1 MEPYAALALALAVLL
16 VIPMPLGQRMD
27 RMRPTLGVYVPRLRE
42 VLTSLTQR
50 FRTRGVRSAD
60 ARRAALLDLLSALVA
75 ELQAGLPPR
84 TALTR
89 AAEDHPQLC
98 PRTLAA
104 ARFGGDVVEAMRADS
119 HTAPVLQ
126 NVAAAWQVGESAGA
140 GLVTALGTLLASA
153 RASEDVRRQLAAQ
166 LAAPKATA
174 RMLTALPLIGL
185 LMGLL
190 LGGDPLSWLLST
202 APGLVCLFG
211 GVVLTSLGAWWTHR
225 IALGVQ
231 AYA

>member
-1 MEPYAALALALAVLL
+1 M
-16 VIPMPLGQRMD
+16 
-27 RMRPTLGVYVPRLRE
+27 
-42 VLTSLTQR
+42 
-50 FRTRGVRSAD
+50 
-60 ARRAALLDLLSALVA
+60 LDLLSALVA

-89 AAEDHPQLC
+89 ATEDHAQLC

-104 ARFGGDVVEAMRADS
+104 ARFGGDVVEAMRTDS
-119 HTAPVLQ
+119 QTAPVLRA
-126 NVAAAWQVGESAGA
+126 VAAAWQVGENAGA
-140 GLVTALGTLLASA
+140 GLVTSLSTLLASA

-190 LGGDPLSWLLST
+190 LGGDPLGWLLST
-202 APGLVCLFG
+202 GPGLVCLIG
-211 GVVLTSLGAWWTHR
+211 GIALTGLGSWWTHR

-231 AYA
+231 AHA

>member
-16 VIPMPLGQRMD
+16 VIPIPLDQRMQ
-27 RMRPTLGVYVPRLRE
+27 RMRLTLGVSAPRWHE
-42 VLTSLTQR
+42 ALTSVTQR
-50 FRTRGVRSAD
+50 IRSRGVRAAD

-89 AAEDHPQLC
+89 AAEDQAQLC

-104 ARFGGDVVEAMRADS
+104 ARFGGDVVEAMRADAD
-119 HTAPVLQ
+119 TAPLLRT
-126 NVAAAWQVGESAGA
+126 VAAAWQVGENSGA
-140 GLVTALGTLLASA
+140 GLVIALGTLLASA
-153 RASEDVRRQLAAQ
+153 RTSEDVRRQLAAQ

-211 GVVLTSLGAWWTHR
+211 GVALTSLGAWWTHR